1 MIRLAADEN
10 FRGTI
15 VRGLLR
21 HAPSLDIVRVQDVG
35 LAGADDPAILQ
46 WAAENHR
53 VLLTHDEATMVRFA
67 YERVEQ
73 GLAMSGVLEVRL
85 SVPVARVI
93 EEVLLLAECSLDSE
107 WEGQVRYL
115 PL

>member
-1 MIRLAADEN
+1 
-10 FRGTI
+10 
-15 VRGLLR
+15 
-21 HAPSLDIVRVQDVG
+21 
-35 LAGADDPAILQ
+35 
-46 WAAENHR
+46 
-53 VLLTHDEATMVRFA
+53 MVRFA